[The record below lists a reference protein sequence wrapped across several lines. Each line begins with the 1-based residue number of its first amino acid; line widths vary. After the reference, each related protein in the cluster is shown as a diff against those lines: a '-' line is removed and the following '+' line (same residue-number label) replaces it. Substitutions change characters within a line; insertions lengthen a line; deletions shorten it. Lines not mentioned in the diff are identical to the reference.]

1 MSDMS
6 PAPELD
12 ELGPIDYFVV
22 EFPADREPDGSALPL
37 LLDLVDQGIIRVLD
51 LAFLRRELDGTVVGL
66 DISDAGLTGDFD
78 LTVFAGAA
86 SGILGDDDVAEAGA
100 ALEPGCSAALLVYE
114 NTWAAPFAR
123 ALRANG
129 AQLVANGRVPVQALL
144 AAIDALDA

>member
-1 MSDMS
+1 MSDLA

-12 ELGPIDYFVV
+12 ELGPIDYLVI
-22 EFPADREPDGSALPL
+22 EFPANRPPDGSALPL

-51 LAFLRRELDGTVVGL
+51 LAFLRRELDGTIVGI
-66 DISDAGLTGDFD
+66 DIADAGLTGELDV
-78 LTVFAGAA
+78 TVFAGAA
-86 SGILGDDDVAEAGA
+86 SGVLGDDDIAEAGS

-123 ALRANG
+123 ALRRNG

-144 AAIDALDA
+144 ASIEALEG